1 MKKWM
6 LAAVIGVLFS
16 LAGSALLWWLWSP
29 ASGSAQTVSTTKSGP
44 SGSVSVPAAAPGTK
58 AIVAPQVVQK
68 NAARAPAADIA
79 GQYQQVISYP
89 PYATPITAQND
100 YLLSPNRFETVTV
113 EGDHGR
119 SWSLSLSQ
127 YRYAY
132 PEPILASVRFQ
143 GDGPAPQTVRYQVQR
158 LDDLAVLQQGELSVL
173 VDAGHSDATG
183 SDATGRDA
191 TAGGAAPTSGRG
203 QYQLTLAGRQEW
215 PAELR
220 LVIEPQAGSSEGV
233 GASFLYVQP
242 VARVVGVGALHAVD
256 TDLQIPLTIEVEQA
270 GLYRVQAVLQ
280 QVGSSASDL
289 VPLALLQQEVL
300 LGTGRQPLQLKA
312 HHSVL
317 PDTPLELALSHI
329 QLQRASL
336 HPAEPTRFGVDQL
349 KPLPLGAFSKA
360 ALTKTPYQPDQAEQA
375 RLQLLSELQQ

>member
-29 ASGSAQTVSTTKSGP
+29 AIGSAQTVSTTKSG
-44 SGSVSVPAAAPGTK
+44 SIGSVSVPAAAQATK
-58 AIVAPQVVQK
+58 AMVAPQVAQK

-79 GQYQQVISYP
+79 GQYQQMISYP

-113 EGDHGR
+113 EGDNGR
-119 SWSLSLSQ
+119 SWSVSLSQ

-158 LDDLAVLQQGELSVL
+158 LDDLAVLQQGELSV
-173 VDAGHSDATG
+173 VADAGHSDATG
-183 SDATGRDA
+183 SDA

-242 VARVVGVGALHAVD
+242 VARVVGVGALQAVD

-280 QVGSSASDL
+280 QVGPNASDL
-289 VPLALLQQEVL
+289 MPLALLQQEVL
-300 LGTGRQPLQLKA
+300 LGTGRQPVQLRA

-349 KPLPLGAFSKA
+349 KPLPLGTFSKA